1 MILTPWDIQVVG
13 GWTTH
18 LKHMIVKLFWTNHF
32 SGPYF
37 KNGVNFSAMIVT
49 NWIISPQFSG
59 WEYKIFELPPRRKV
73 KQAVDD
79 VLQFNASSRFQV
91 KMFSEARIF
100 WKGHLFK
107 KNIVI
112 QLGIISLRM
121 EVNIPKNVYTKLK
134 SYIQSINLP
143 PNKNTTILAPKKPS
157 HQTIAIF
164 SASEDSRHNFFST
177 SLVDLQ
183 IHRVD
188 DHVQL
193 LGCPPP
199 TTHQD

>member
-1 MILTPWDIQVVG
+1 MTFYS
-13 GWTTH
+13 
-18 LKHMIVKLFWTNHF
+18 LKLLPL
-32 SGPYF
+32 SGEDVFERTYF
-37 KNGVNFSAMIVT
+37 LLAPF
-49 NWIISPQFSG
+49 
-59 WEYKIFELPPRRKV
+59 L
-73 KQAVDD
+73 
-79 VLQFNASSRFQV
+79 
-91 KMFSEARIF
+91 
-100 WKGHLFK
+100 K
-107 KNIVI
+107 KKIVI
-112 QLGIISLRM
+112 KLGIISLRM
-121 EVNIPKNVYTKLK
+121 EVNIPKNLHQTQII
-134 SYIQSINLP
+134 SYIQPINLP
-143 PNKNTTILAPKKPS
+143 PTKHHHLGPKKTS